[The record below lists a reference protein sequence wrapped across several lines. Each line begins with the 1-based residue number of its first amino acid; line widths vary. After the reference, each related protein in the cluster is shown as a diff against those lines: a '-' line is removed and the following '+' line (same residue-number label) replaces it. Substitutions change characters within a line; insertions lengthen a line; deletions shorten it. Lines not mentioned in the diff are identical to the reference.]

1 MSGTTLRVRL
11 TCTRHGAPLAVVD
24 GLAGGNGAELTPAQ
38 LRDLAAAL
46 VRVAQ
51 DAEAR
56 PTMHRG
62 KHLPAQQREY
72 AVGVQP

>member
-1 MSGTTLRVRL
+1 MSAAMLRVRL
-11 TCTRHGAPLAVVD
+11 TCTRHAAPLAVVD
-24 GLAGGNGAELTPAQ
+24 GLPGGGAELTPAQ

-46 VRVAQ
+46 MRVAA

-62 KHLPAQQREY
+62 KPLPAQQRDY
-72 AVGVQP
+72 AVGGAA